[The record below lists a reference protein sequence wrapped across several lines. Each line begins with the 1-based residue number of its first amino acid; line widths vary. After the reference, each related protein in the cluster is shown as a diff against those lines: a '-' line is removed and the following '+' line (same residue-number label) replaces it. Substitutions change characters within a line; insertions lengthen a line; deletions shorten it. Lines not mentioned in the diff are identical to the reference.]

1 MEVVLIIC
9 VSRESIFYSMKVALK
24 VTDLTGVA
32 LESVL
37 ALCQQRQ
44 EGSGSKVLGSNVG
57 SQNLLTHCVSNYL
70 LALHED
76 SAPTYCIPFGSFRL
90 P

>member
-1 MEVVLIIC
+1 MNVE
-9 VSRESIFYSMKVALK
+9 LK

-44 EGSGSKVLGSNVG
+44 EGSGSKVLRSNVG
-57 SQNLLTHCVSNYL
+57 SQNLLTHCVSKNP

-76 SAPTYCIPFGSFRL
+76 SAPTYCIPFGSFGL